1 MKRLFPSLL
10 FLGVGLALLLASYVW
25 CKREL
30 TLRLHGE
37 PAPGRIVGMAL
48 KRADHTDLLTQIDT
62 RLVLTLADGTR
73 LQTDYRDN
81 VLQSSSA
88 ELSASAAAAVTSA
101 ADLATKLAPV
111 LSAAV
116 SGQADIV
123 RWTLLRE
130 SRRPADPLRVVRIEK
145 TETVHGYLNLPAL
158 PPLLGF
164 REGRLVLDPVPAGA
178 QPGVV
183 RIHGDFD
190 YRDPA
195 RVKTNKGDSLVAYDY
210 QRLGASIT
218 PEKRNFFLFAEPYAT
233 EFRPVFA
240 FTANGREVA
249 RLSHVG
255 RHGGPTL
262 ALRLFGECDVFYD
275 PQQPTEAVLL
285 AHVGPGDG
293 EWLAWFSRLCE
304 GVFAQWGSAALI
316 ALAGLLFITTG
327 LLFFSLWLFPS
338 KNLPHL
344 PDPTP

>member
-10 FLGVGLALLLASYVW
+10 FIGIGLALLLASYVW

-48 KRADHTDLLTQIDT
+48 KRADHTDLLTGIDT
-62 RLVLTLADGTR
+62 LLVLTLADGTR
-73 LQTDYRDN
+73 LQADYRDF
-81 VLQSSSA
+81 VLRSQPA
-88 ELSASAAAAVTSA
+88 P
-101 ADLATKLAPV
+101 DLAPDLARV
-111 LSAAV
+111 LADAV
-116 SGQADIV
+116 VGQADIL
-123 RWTLLRE
+123 RWSLLRE
-130 SRRPADPLRVVRIEK
+130 SRRPDDPRRVVRIEK
-145 TETVHGYLNLPAL
+145 TETIHGCFNLDQIPPVLAL
-158 PPLLGF
+158 
-164 REGRLVLDPVPAGA
+164 REGRLVLDPFPIGATAGT
-178 QPGVV
+178 V

-190 YRDPA
+190 FRDPA
-195 RVKTNKGDSLVAYDY
+195 AVKANKGDSLVAYDY

-240 FTANGREVA
+240 FTANGLQVA

-285 AHVGPGDG
+285 AHVGPGQG

-304 GVFAQWGSAALI
+304 GIFAQWGSAALI
-316 ALAGLLFITTG
+316 ALAGLLFIATG
-327 LLFFSLWLFPS
+327 LLFLSLWLFPS
-338 KNLPHL
+338 KNLPH
-344 PDPTP
+344 PPASAP